1 MTVTE
6 IAKANAIWQEETS
19 RRKETIK
26 AIDYYNYRQKEYLD
40 DLIDERYRKE
50 NVDIKKYK
58 FCVPLTKSLVDQL
71 AICFKVPPSISIGK
85 EGDAVQGALVNLL
98 DEIDINK
105 RLKQADR
112 YAELTH
118 KVGVLPR
125 WTGSAVKL
133 DILTPDRVLVSADP
147 ENPTEAK
154 ELSYVIRSEQNAGRP
169 APVNIWAVWTA
180 DTYSEVERSD
190 MGMVTKTFLEQPN
203 PYKRIPVA
211 WFSID
216 ESPDTFWLDAGYP
229 IVDLNENI
237 NALVTNLDIALDYQS
252 FSLMVTTGLPS
263 GTVIPIGV
271 TRQINIPPTTMGD
284 VTGDAK
290 YITPDA
296 KLETVWKIVQEKIQ
310 WFAATFGVS
319 VEGISGGSSYNS
331 GFQLKLS
338 KQGVIDHNVDKQDA
352 YIESVRDTV
361 QLAMDCSTIYGTV
374 NFPTDADITVKFG
387 LQKVETN
394 PLEEA
399 QQDALD
405 IANGIADPVT
415 ILMRRN
421 PDMTEDDAIAFVD
434 KIKSRKAPAL
444 PNIDQAFVI

>member
-1 MTVTE
+1 MG
-6 IAKANAIWQEETS
+6 
-19 RRKETIK
+19 
-26 AIDYYNYRQKEYLD
+26 
-40 DLIDERYRKE
+40 LI
-50 NVDIKKYK
+50 
-58 FCVPLTKSLVDQL
+58 
-71 AICFKVPPSISIGK
+71 
-85 EGDAVQGALVNLL
+85 
-98 DEIDINK
+98 
-105 RLKQADR
+105 
-112 YAELTH
+112 
-118 KVGVLPR
+118 
-125 WTGSAVKL
+125 
-133 DILTPDRVLVSADP
+133 
-147 ENPTEAK
+147 
-154 ELSYVIRSEQNAGRP
+154 
-169 APVNIWAVWTA
+169 
-180 DTYSEVERSD
+180 
-190 MGMVTKTFLEQPN
+190 TKTFLEQPN

-211 WFSID
+211 WFAID

-271 TRQINIPPTTMGD
+271 TRQINIPPTTMGE
-284 VTGDAK
+284 VNGDAK

-338 KQGVIDHNVDKQDA
+338 KQGVIDHNIDKQDA

-421 PDMTEDDAIAFVD
+421 PDMTEDEAIAFVD
-434 KIKSRKAPAL
+434 KIKARKAPAL
-444 PNIDQAFVI
+444 PNIDKELGI

>member
-1 MTVTE
+1 MTAAE
-6 IAKANAIWQEETS
+6 LAKANALWTEEAD
-19 RRKETIK
+19 RRKEAIK

-40 DLIDERYRKE
+40 DLIDSRYLKE

-58 FCVPLTKSLVDQL
+58 FTVPLTKSLVDQL
-71 AICFKVPPSISIGK
+71 AICFKEPAQISVGD
-85 EGDAVQGALVNLL
+85 EGDAVQDALVALL

-112 YAELTH
+112 YTELTH
-118 KVGVLPR
+118 KVGIIPR
-125 WTGSAVKL
+125 WDGKQVKL
-133 DILTPDRVLVSADP
+133 VIITPDKVMVKADTDDPTVAIEVSYCIG
-147 ENPTEAK
+147 TT
-154 ELSYVIRSEQNAGRP
+154 QNVGQP
-169 APVNIWAVWTA
+169 NPVNTWAVWTA
-180 DTYSEVERSD
+180 ESYSEVKRGANGEIIETIS
-190 MGMVTKTFLEQPN
+190 TEPN

-211 WFSID
+211 WFSITD
-216 ESPDTFWLDAGYP
+216 SPDSFWLDAGNP

-237 NALVTNLDIALDYQS
+237 NSLVTNLDIALDYQS
-252 FSLMVTTGLPS
+252 FSLMVTTGLPQ
-263 GTVIPIGV
+263 GQVIPIGV
-271 TRQINIPPTTMGD
+271 TRQINIPPTSMGEIA
-284 VTGDAK
+284 GDAK

-296 KLETVWKIVQEKIQ
+296 KLETVWKIVQEKVQ
-310 WFAATFGVS
+310 WFAATFGIS

-361 QLAMDCSTIYGTV
+361 QLAMDCSTIYGNV
-374 NFPTDADITVKFG
+374 NFPTDAEITVKFG

-421 PDMTEDDAIAFVD
+421 PDMTEDEAIKFVQ
-434 KIKSRKAPAL
+434 KIQARKAPAL
-444 PNIDQAFVI
+444 PNIDTELGI